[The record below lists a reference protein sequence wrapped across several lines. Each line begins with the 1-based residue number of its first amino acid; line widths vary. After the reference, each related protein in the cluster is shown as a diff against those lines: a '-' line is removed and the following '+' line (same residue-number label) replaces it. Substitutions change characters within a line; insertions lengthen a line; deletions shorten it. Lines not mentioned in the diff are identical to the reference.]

1 MLLENEILILRKVK
15 NRNIV
20 KLYEVYE
27 DSSYIYLVQEY
38 LEGGDLSFLLRQKKK
53 LHEEEAKMI
62 MTDLVN
68 GLEYLHRKLII
79 HRDIKPQNL
88 ILK

>member
-53 LHEEEAKMI
+53 LNEEEAKMI

>member
-53 LHEEEAKMI
+53 LHEEVAKMI